1 MSFFRQGRSV
11 HYRPM
16 PLTCVLLVCLVST
29 QNNSL
34 QVDPDIC
41 GLDLFSMRGHLWSVS
56 HNSCHHY
63 HHHHHHH
70 HPPACAR
77 ILCTTVYIA
86 QFRVPHEKWWDD
98 TLLHSHAGYEQKM
111 ICAPE
116 HFCDID
122 ERFPYIILSLVLC
135 CVQNIFECTI
145 LFIIMLVTSWVAI
158 MFKNSLTKPPTEF

>member
-1 MSFFRQGRSV
+1 MFYWSV
-11 HYRPM
+11 LSAPKTILCRYT
-16 PLTCVLLVCLVST
+16 LTSVA
-29 QNNSL
+29 
-34 QVDPDIC
+34 
-41 GLDLFSMRGHLWSVS
+41 LFSMRGHLWSVS

-63 HHHHHHH
+63 HHHHHHHHH